1 MAVERQSS
9 AEYLKILFWLK
20 WKLLLRGYR
29 KSMSAILGVILA
41 LAVFLPIAVGVAF
54 AIGVAFFNLPTE
66 WQPHL
71 LRAVL
76 LAIYLWWLVV
86 PLLGYALN
94 ESYDITKLF
103 VFPLSVRQIFTGA
116 ILGSFLDFP
125 LLFVI
130 PTLIAIVIG
139 FTHGA
144 IGLLAVVIPLIL
156 FMFHTL
162 SLSQGLILASAGI
175 LRSRR
180 FRDIAMV
187 VVPLLWIGYYIFSQ
201 SLSRQAMQVD
211 WRAFVKSTGWEIV
224 NYLPPGLAARGIY
237 AAGQG
242 KYLDALVYLLA
253 LAVVSAATIYAAGW
267 VIQKVFEGETVGF
280 SAKKKTAPAASTPVT
295 RGRAASRPESGGL
308 APTKASA
315 AADSRR
321 PSLFDRLPAAVQAVA
336 AKEFKYFFRD
346 PYFRIT
352 MMNLGYMLVVAVFIF
367 IRPQGRHAFENF
379 GPGMAW
385 GASGMVM
392 LSEMQMVCNI
402 FGTEGGAALI
412 LFQFPVRRRYML
424 MGKNLAFF
432 TGLSV
437 VNVAFMVI
445 ISSLAGALAMFGP
458 LVCWMTLALVIF
470 ISMGNIV
477 SVQFP
482 FRIVMKGWRV
492 RQQAAGR
499 SCSYSF
505 LYLAFFFAA
514 SALLIP
520 ILAALLLPSF
530 FVSGIWFILTVPLA
544 IGYAVLMYYLSLR
557 ICEPLI
563 LKREIEMM
571 QKLAAEE

>member
-20 WKLLLRGYR
+20 WKLLWRGYR
-29 KSMSAILGVILA
+29 KSMSALLGVILA
-41 LAVFLPIAVGVAF
+41 LVIFMPLAVGAAF
-54 AIGVAFFNLPTE
+54 AIGVGFFNLSTE

-71 LRAVL
+71 LRGVL

-103 VFPLSVRQIFTGA
+103 VYPLSVRQIFTGA

-139 FTHGA
+139 FTHGV
-144 IGLLAVVIPLIL
+144 IGLLAVVIPLLL

-180 FRDIAMV
+180 FRDIAMLV
-187 VVPLLWIGYYIFSQ
+187 IPLFWIAYYIFSQ
-201 SLSRQAMQVD
+201 SLSRQAMKVD
-211 WRAFVKSTGWEIV
+211 WRAFVNSPTWEIL

-242 KYLDALVYLLA
+242 RYLDALAYLLA
-253 LAVVSAATIYAAGW
+253 LGVISAATVYAAGW

-280 SAKKKTAPAASTPVT
+280 GAKKKPVPATALSAVQGSAPAASMPSAV
-295 RGRAASRPESGGL
+295 GAKPSSAVN
-308 APTKASA
+308 AP
-315 AADSRR
+315 RR
-321 PSLFDRLPAAVQAVA
+321 PSLLDRLPAAVQAVA
-336 AKEFKYFFRD
+336 DKEFKYFFRD

-352 MMNLGYMLVVAVFIF
+352 MMNLGYMLVVAVFVF
-367 IRPQGRHAFENF
+367 IRPQGRQAFENF

-412 LFQFPVRRRYML
+412 LFQFPARRRYML

-432 TGLSV
+432 TGLSI
-437 VNVAFMVI
+437 VNVVFMLI
-445 ISSLAGALAMFGP
+445 LSSLAGALTMFGP

-492 RQQAAGR
+492 RQQAAGK
-499 SCSYSF
+499 SCSFGF

-544 IGYAVLMYYLSLR
+544 IGYAALMYYLSLR

-563 LKREIEMM
+563 MKREIEMM